1 MARAH
6 PFFSAP
12 HRAAFLPGMLLAILL
27 LAAWSAEL
35 AARLFGLGLPLAL
48 PAMLAH
54 GFLMLCWCRRCWLRV
69 CCRG

>member
-1 MARAH
+1 
-6 PFFSAP
+6 
-12 HRAAFLPGMLLAILL
+12 MLLAILL

-54 GFLMLCWCRRCWLRV
+54 GFLMLFGFFPCSWPAFCSPPGRV
-69 CCRG
+69 G